1 MGFCNFS
8 QELVNVG
15 YTTVDNLF
23 ITNYLPEAPNKYV
36 DIYLF
41 GLYLCSKGGQDNN
54 LDTMVR
60 VLGIDKEDILTAYT
74 YWQELGL
81 VHILQK

>member
-41 GLYLCSKGGQDNN
+41 GLYLLCYSLSLDGGC
-54 LDTMVR
+54 V
-60 VLGIDKEDILTAYT
+60 
-74 YWQELGL
+74 
-81 VHILQK
+81 